1 MWLAIK
7 VQKHRFLHPNV
18 LYIFLRRRMI
28 LLMKGVGEGKAYSKG
43 WRISDTQE
51 PHWRC
56 LTPLNFLDCTMIWE
70 RKLRKTPLQIKIIYN
85 NNNIHASTR
94 VIREISARLCREEV
108 MRSRQCTK
116 YADRFMWIGWEKSK
130 VAIKISPKQVLV
142 IQKSKRWLAG

>member
-70 RKLRKTPLQIKIIYN
+70 RKLRKTLLQIKIIYN

-94 VIREISARLCREEV
+94 VIREISERLCREEV

-116 YADRFMWIGWEKSK
+116 YTDRFM
-130 VAIKISPKQVLV
+130 
-142 IQKSKRWLAG
+142 